1 MQLVQLGH
9 RLARL
14 TGDREYSE
22 RAGRVWTWVRGAGL
36 LNMSSYQVR
45 ACSLQ
50 HCSSWPLQVYDGVS
64 LATCR
69 VNTNQTFSYTA
80 GTLVGGLVEWYRL
93 DHNSSHLEL
102 AHNIASSVIR

>member
-1 MQLVQLGH
+1 M
-9 RLARL
+9 
-14 TGDREYSE
+14 
-22 RAGRVWTWVRGAGL
+22 RGAGL

-93 DHNSSHLEL
+93 DHNLTHLEL

>member
-1 MQLVQLGH
+1 MQLGH

-45 ACSLQ
+45 VCSLQ
-50 HCSSWPLQVYDGVS
+50 PAALHSWPLQVYDGVS

>member
-50 HCSSWPLQVYDGVS
+50 HCSTAQ
-64 LATCR
+64 LAT
-69 VNTNQTFSYTA
+69 A
-80 GTLVGGLVEWYRL
+80 GV
-93 DHNSSHLEL
+93 
-102 AHNIASSVIR
+102 

>member
-1 MQLVQLGH
+1 MDL
-9 RLARL
+9 
-14 TGDREYSE
+14 
-22 RAGRVWTWVRGAGL
+22 GAGGGAPQHVL
-36 LNMSSYQVR
+36 LPGEGSTA
-45 ACSLQ
+45 ACSTAAL
-50 HCSSWPLQVYDGVS
+50 HSWPLQVYDGVS

>member
-1 MQLVQLGH
+1 MDL
-9 RLARL
+9 
-14 TGDREYSE
+14 
-22 RAGRVWTWVRGAGL
+22 GAGGGAPQHVL
-36 LNMSSYQVR
+36 LPGEGST
-45 ACSLQ
+45 ALQ
-50 HCSSWPLQVYDGVS
+50 PAALHSWPLQVYDGVS

-93 DHNSSHLEL
+93 DHNLTHLEL

>member
-1 MQLVQLGH
+1 M
-9 RLARL
+9 
-14 TGDREYSE
+14 
-22 RAGRVWTWVRGAGL
+22 
-36 LNMSSYQVR
+36 
-45 ACSLQ
+45 
-50 HCSSWPLQVYDGVS
+50 YDGVS

-93 DHNSSHLEL
+93 DHNLTHLEL

>member
-1 MQLVQLGH
+1 MDL
-9 RLARL
+9 
-14 TGDREYSE
+14 
-22 RAGRVWTWVRGAGL
+22 GAGGGAPQHVL
-36 LNMSSYQVR
+36 LPGEGLQP
-45 ACSLQ
+45 AALQ